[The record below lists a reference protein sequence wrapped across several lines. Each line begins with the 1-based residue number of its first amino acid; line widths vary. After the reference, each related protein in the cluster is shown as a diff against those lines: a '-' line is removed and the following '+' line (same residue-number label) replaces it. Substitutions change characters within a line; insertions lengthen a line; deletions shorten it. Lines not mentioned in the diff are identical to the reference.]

1 MSSDSAI
8 LRIAPYLEE
17 ALENNYAREQL
28 ESGTKHL
35 RAAIDRS
42 RKGRVKPARDQKLR
56 REVKAAVSALGEGA
70 QALAS
75 GRDKPKR
82 RWPKRILVVVVGAG
96 TAAAGAHLLKES
108 GDDPVAV
115 DSGE

>member
-1 MSSDSAI
+1 MSSDAAI
-8 LRIAPYLEE
+8 SKIAPYLEE

-28 ESGTKHL
+28 QSGAKNL

-42 RKGRVKPARDQKLR
+42 RKGRVKPAQDKKLR
-56 REVKAAVSALGEGA
+56 REVLAAASALSEGA

-82 RWPKRILVVVVGAG
+82 RWPKRVLVVVVGAG
-96 TAAAGAHLLKES
+96 AAAAGAYLLNES

>member
-1 MSSDSAI
+1 MSGDAAI
-8 LRIAPYLEE
+8 SRITPYLEE
-17 ALENNYAREQL
+17 VLENTYAREQL
-28 ESGTKHL
+28 QSGAKNV

-42 RKGRVKPARDQKLR
+42 RKRRVKPAQDKKLR
-56 REVKAAVSALGEGA
+56 REVNAAVSALSEGV

-75 GRDKPKR
+75 GRERPKR
-82 RWPKRILVVVVGAG
+82 RWPKRILLVAVGGGA
-96 TAAAGAHLLKES
+96 AAAGAYLRNQS